1 MIHSLRG
8 AAIRGGVLCGRRCEG
23 QLQRWQRRGGLRER
37 RKHVEEFVICV
48 KHGKKKPTLKKPAET
63 RVGLAVT

>member
-1 MIHSLRG
+1 M
-8 AAIRGGVLCGRRCEG
+8 LCGRRCEG